1 MKNDYNDNLFE
12 DDETPSKRLKKVKV
26 LKILPWITINFNI
39 LIQLLMFIFIIILIL
54 KISSKSDLG
63 NPPNETQLSVKDKM
77 LIGKSNGMDE
87 SEKRV
92 HKEKKKKKKK
102 KKKKVI

>member
-1 MKNDYNDNLFE
+1 MMFQ
-12 DDETPSKRLKKVKV
+12 KKIKI
-26 LKILPWITINFNI
+26 LKILPFITINFNI
-39 LIQLLMFIFIIILIL
+39 LIQLLMLIFIIILIL

-63 NPPNETQLSVKDKM
+63 NPPMDTQLSVKHKM

-87 SEKRV
+87 SEKRD

>member
-1 MKNDYNDNLFE
+1 MKNKYMRNIYDGFDE
-12 DDETPSKRLKKVKV
+12 DDYSKKIKI

-39 LIQLLMFIFIIILIL
+39 LIQLLMLIFIIILIL

-63 NPPNETQLSVKDKM
+63 NPPMDTQQSVKDKM

-87 SEKRV
+87 SEKRN